1 MGDFQIVSDE
11 RRAEKQSG
19 VGAPRSA
26 LWNAV
31 RSGKTVL
38 VTGRTA
44 KSLNGARTALKG
56 QGFRLHISERPDGL
70 LVWASRI
77 EVR

>member
-1 MGDFQIVSDE
+1 
-11 RRAEKQSG
+11 
-19 VGAPRSA
+19 
-26 LWNAV
+26 V

-56 QGFRLHISERPDGL
+56 QGFRLHVSERPDGL

-77 EVR
+77 EEG